1 MRKLTKRSLDEMAK
15 TMLIINENEQYAF
28 VGGGD
33 GTRYNPYTE
42 EEYNSFLGTSGFSGG
57 YVLFNGCD
65 NPSYLV
71 PNSGS
76 ETNVVT
82 YNPNSLT
89 STGVDSYD
97 FMYRGGFDAGYEAGK
112 SGAIWDDALVIV
124 GSFLS
129 GASAGSDF
137 GDVDYNM
144 IWYSQGLKD
153 GYARGLED
161 RKYNN
166 Y

>member
-1 MRKLTKRSLDEMAK
+1 MKKLTKQSLDEMAK
-15 TMLIINENEQYAF
+15 AMQMINKKEQHSF
-28 VGGGD
+28 VGGGN
-33 GTRYNPYTE
+33 GTRDNPYTE
-42 EEYNSFLGTSGFSGG
+42 EEYNSFLGTSGFAGG
-57 YVLFNGCD
+57 YVIFNGCD
-65 NPSYLV
+65 NPSYIM

-82 YNPNSLT
+82 YNPNSLS

-97 FMYRGGFDAGYEAGK
+97 LMYKGGFDAGYQAGK
-112 SGAIWDDALVIV
+112 SGILWDDVVVIV
-124 GSFLS
+124 GSFVAA
-129 GASAGSDF
+129 ASAGTDF

-153 GYARGLED
+153 GYVRGLED